1 MLDQAQNF
9 SDIASGAKPLL
20 YVMPRLLPVMLIM
33 PIFNEEIV
41 TGLVRNGLAVVIA
54 AFVAPVIDPE
64 QIADLPFLVWCL
76 LAAKEAVIGVLL
88 AGAMSAVLF
97 AIQGVGYLI
106 DFQTGSGNASF
117 FDPMGGHEGGPT
129 SGFLNFVAIALFV
142 TAGGLQMIVQVFAQ
156 SYAWWPIGSLLP
168 NFSEVMS
175 TFILRQTDAV
185 FVWMVKIAAPVVIVL
200 VLVEAG
206 IGLVGRAVPQL
217 NIFTF
222 SQPVK
227 SALAMLMMV
236 LFLPL
241 VYASLHDLLSPDSGM
256 IALLRSLLTHGH

>member
-9 SDIASGAKPLL
+9 TDIAANVRPILF
-20 YVMPRLLPVMLIM
+20 VMPRLLPIMLIV
-33 PIFNEEIV
+33 PVFNEQIV

-54 AFVAPVIDPE
+54 AFVAPVIDPA
-64 QIADLPFLVWCL
+64 QIVDLPFLIWCL
-76 LAAKEAVIGVLL
+76 LAAKEALIGILL

-106 DFQTGSGNASF
+106 DFQTGSGNAAF
-117 FDPMGGHEGGPT
+117 FDPMGGHDGGPT
-129 SGFLNFVAIALFV
+129 SGFLNYVAITLFV
-142 TAGGLQMIVQVFAQ
+142 TAGGLQMIVQLFAQ
-156 SYAWWPIGSLLP
+156 SYTWWPIGALTP
-168 NFSEVMS
+168 NLSAVLS

-185 FVWMVKIAAPVVIVL
+185 FVWMVKLAAPVVIVL

-206 IGLVGRAVPQL
+206 IGLIGRAVPQL

-236 LFLPL
+236 MFMPL
-241 VYASLHDLLSPDSGM
+241 VYASLHAQLSPDSGM
-256 IALLRSLLTHGH
+256 IALLRSLLQSAP

>member
-9 SDIASGAKPLL
+9 TDIAAGARPILF
-20 YVMPRLLPVMLIM
+20 VMPRLLPIMLIV
-33 PIFNEEIV
+33 PVFNEEIV

-54 AFVAPVIDPE
+54 AFVAPVIDPA
-64 QIADLPFLVWCL
+64 QIVDLPFLIWCL
-76 LAAKEAVIGVLL
+76 LAAKEALIGILL

-106 DFQTGSGNASF
+106 DFQTGSGNAAF
-117 FDPMGGHEGGPT
+117 FDPMGGHDGGPT
-129 SGFLNFVAIALFV
+129 SGFLNYVAITLFV
-142 TAGGLQMIVQVFAQ
+142 TAGGLQMIVQLFAQ
-156 SYAWWPIGSLLP
+156 SYTWWPIGALTP
-168 NFSEVMS
+168 NLSAVLS

-185 FVWMVKIAAPVVIVL
+185 FVWMVKLAAPVVIVL

-206 IGLVGRAVPQL
+206 IGLIGRAVPQL

-236 LFLPL
+236 MFMPL
-241 VYASLHDLLSPDSGM
+241 VYASLHAQLSPDSGM
-256 IALLRSLLTHGH
+256 IALLRSLLRSAP

>member
-9 SDIASGAKPLL
+9 TDIAAGARPILF
-20 YVMPRLLPVMLIM
+20 VMPRLLPIMLIV
-33 PIFNEEIV
+33 PVFNEEIV

-54 AFVAPVIDPE
+54 AFVAPAIDPA
-64 QIADLPFLVWCL
+64 QIVDLPFLIWCL
-76 LAAKEAVIGVLL
+76 LAAKEALIGILL

-106 DFQTGSGNASF
+106 DFQTGSGNAAF
-117 FDPMGGHEGGPT
+117 FDPMGGHDGGPT
-129 SGFLNFVAIALFV
+129 SGFLNYVAITLFV
-142 TAGGLQMIVQVFAQ
+142 TAGGLQMIVQLFAQ
-156 SYAWWPIGSLLP
+156 SYTWWPIGALTP
-168 NFSEVMS
+168 NLSAVLS

-185 FVWMVKIAAPVVIVL
+185 FVWMVKLAAPVVIVL

-206 IGLVGRAVPQL
+206 IGLIGRAVPQL

-236 LFLPL
+236 MFMPL
-241 VYASLHDLLSPDSGM
+241 VYASLHAQLSPDSGM
-256 IALLRSLLTHGH
+256 IALLRSLLRSAP

>member
-1 MLDQAQNF
+1 MLDQALNF
-9 SDIASGAKPLL
+9 SDIAAGARPILF
-20 YVMPRLLPVMLIM
+20 VMPRLLPIMLIV
-33 PIFNEEIV
+33 PVFNEQIV

-54 AFVAPVIDPE
+54 AFVAPAIDPA
-64 QIADLPFLVWCL
+64 QIADLPFLIWCL
-76 LAAKEAVIGVLL
+76 LAAKEALIGILL

-106 DFQTGSGNASF
+106 DFQTGSGNAAF
-117 FDPMGGHEGGPT
+117 FDPMGGHDGGPT
-129 SGFLNFVAIALFV
+129 SGFLNYVAITLFV
-142 TAGGLQMIVQVFAQ
+142 TAGGLQMIVQLFAQ
-156 SYAWWPIGSLLP
+156 SYTWWPIGALTP
-168 NFSEVMS
+168 NLSAVLS

-185 FVWMVKIAAPVVIVL
+185 FVWMVKLAAPVVIVL

-236 LFLPL
+236 MFMPL
-241 VYASLHDLLSPDSGM
+241 VYASLHAQLSPDSGM
-256 IALLRSLLTHGH
+256 IALLRNLLRSAP

>member
-9 SDIASGAKPLL
+9 ADIAASARPILF
-20 YVMPRLLPVMLIM
+20 VMPRLLPIMLIV
-33 PIFNEEIV
+33 PVFNEQIV

-54 AFVAPVIDPE
+54 AFVAPAIDPT
-64 QIADLPFLVWCL
+64 QIVDLPFLIWCL
-76 LAAKEAVIGVLL
+76 LAAKEALIGILL

-106 DFQTGSGNASF
+106 DFQTGSGNAAF
-117 FDPMGGHEGGPT
+117 FDPMGGHDGGPT
-129 SGFLNFVAIALFV
+129 SGFLNYVAIALFV
-142 TAGGLQMIVQVFAQ
+142 TAGGLQMIVQLFAQ
-156 SYAWWPIGSLLP
+156 SYTWWPIGALTP
-168 NFSEVMS
+168 NLSAVLS

-185 FVWMVKIAAPVVIVL
+185 FVWMVKLAAPVVIVL

-236 LFLPL
+236 MFMPL
-241 VYASLHDLLSPDSGM
+241 VYASLHAQLSPDSGR
-256 IALLRSLLTHGH
+256 IALLRSLLRSAP

>member
-9 SDIASGAKPLL
+9 TDIAANARPILF
-20 YVMPRLLPVMLIM
+20 VMPRLLPIMLIV
-33 PIFNEEIV
+33 PVFNEQIV

-54 AFVAPVIDPE
+54 AFVAPVIDPA
-64 QIADLPFLVWCL
+64 QIADLPFLIWCL
-76 LAAKEAVIGVLL
+76 LAAKEALIGILL

-106 DFQTGSGNASF
+106 DFQTGSGNAAF
-117 FDPMGGHEGGPT
+117 FDPMGGHDGGPT
-129 SGFLNFVAIALFV
+129 SGFLNYVAITLFV
-142 TAGGLQMIVQVFAQ
+142 TAGGLQMIVQLFAQ
-156 SYAWWPIGSLLP
+156 SYTWWPIGALTP
-168 NFSEVMS
+168 NLSAVLS

-185 FVWMVKIAAPVVIVL
+185 FVWMVKLAAPVVIVL

-206 IGLVGRAVPQL
+206 IGLIGRAVPQL

-236 LFLPL
+236 MFMPL
-241 VYASLHDLLSPDSGM
+241 VYASLHAQLSPDSGM
-256 IALLRSLLTHGH
+256 IALLRSLLQSAP

>member
-9 SDIASGAKPLL
+9 SDIAAGAKPLL

-33 PIFNEEIV
+33 PVFNEEIV

-54 AFVAPVIDPE
+54 AFVSPVIDPA
-64 QIADLPFLVWCL
+64 QIVDLPFLVWCL
-76 LAAKEAVIGVLL
+76 LAAKEALIGILL

-106 DFQTGSGNASF
+106 DFQTGSGSAAF

-156 SYAWWPIGSLLP
+156 SYTWWPIGSLLP
-168 NFSEVMS
+168 NFSEVLS

-200 VLVEAG
+200 VLVDAG
-206 IGLVGRAVPQL
+206 IGLIGRAVPQL

-227 SALAMLMMV
+227 SALAMLMMA

-256 IALLRSLLTHGH
+256 IALLRALLQHGH

>member
-9 SDIASGAKPLL
+9 NDIAAGARPIIF
-20 YVMPRLLPVMLIM
+20 VMPRLLPIMLIV
-33 PIFNEEIV
+33 PVFNEQIV

-54 AFVAPVIDPE
+54 AFVAPVIDPA
-64 QIADLPFLVWCL
+64 QIVDLPFLIWCL
-76 LAAKEAVIGVLL
+76 LAAKEALIGILL

-106 DFQTGSGNASF
+106 DFQTGSGNAAF
-117 FDPMGGHEGGPT
+117 FDPMGGHDGGPT
-129 SGFLNFVAIALFV
+129 SGFLNYVAITLFV
-142 TAGGLQMIVQVFAQ
+142 TAGGLQMIVQLFAQ
-156 SYAWWPIGSLLP
+156 SYTWWPIGALTP
-168 NFSEVMS
+168 NLSAVLS

-185 FVWMVKIAAPVVIVL
+185 FVWMVKLAAPVVIVL

-206 IGLVGRAVPQL
+206 IGLIGRAVPQL

-236 LFLPL
+236 MFMPL
-241 VYASLHDLLSPDSGM
+241 VYASLHAQLSPDSGM
-256 IALLRSLLTHGH
+256 IALLRSLLRSAP

>member
-9 SDIASGAKPLL
+9 TDIAANARPILF
-20 YVMPRLLPVMLIM
+20 VMPRLLPIMLIV
-33 PIFNEEIV
+33 PVFNEQIV

-54 AFVAPVIDPE
+54 AFVAPVIDPA
-64 QIADLPFLVWCL
+64 QIVDLPFLIWCL
-76 LAAKEAVIGVLL
+76 LAAKEALIGILL

-106 DFQTGSGNASF
+106 DFQTGSGNAAF
-117 FDPMGGHEGGPT
+117 FDPMGGHDGGPT
-129 SGFLNFVAIALFV
+129 SGFLNYVAITLFV
-142 TAGGLQMIVQVFAQ
+142 TAGGLQMIVQLFAQ
-156 SYAWWPIGSLLP
+156 SYTWWPIGALTP
-168 NFSEVMS
+168 NLSAVLS

-185 FVWMVKIAAPVVIVL
+185 FVWMVKLAAPVVIVL

-206 IGLVGRAVPQL
+206 IGLIGRAVPQL

-236 LFLPL
+236 MFMPL
-241 VYASLHDLLSPDSGM
+241 VYASLHAQLSPDSGM
-256 IALLRSLLTHGH
+256 IALLRSLLQSAP

>member
-9 SDIASGAKPLL
+9 SAIAAGAKPLL
-20 YVMPRLLPVMLIM
+20 FVMPRLLPVMLIM
-33 PIFNEEIV
+33 PVFNEEIV

-54 AFVAPVIDPE
+54 AFVAPAIDPA

-76 LAAKEAVIGVLL
+76 LATKEALIGIML

-106 DFQTGSGNASF
+106 DFQTGSGNAAF

-142 TAGGLQMIVQVFAQ
+142 TAGGLQMVVQVFAQ
-156 SYAWWPIGSLLP
+156 SYTWWPIGTLLP
-168 NFSEVMS
+168 NFSEVLS

-185 FVWMVKIAAPVVIVL
+185 FVWMVKLSAPVVIVL
-200 VLVEAG
+200 VLVDAG

-241 VYASLHDLLSPDSGM
+241 VYASLNALLSPDSGM
-256 IALLRSLLTHGH
+256 IALLRSLLQHGN

>member
-9 SDIASGAKPLL
+9 SDIAAGAKPLL

-54 AFVAPVIDPE
+54 AFVAPVIDPA

-76 LAAKEAVIGVLL
+76 LAAKEAVIGILL

-156 SYAWWPIGSLLP
+156 SYSWWPIGSLLP

-200 VLVEAG
+200 VLVDAG